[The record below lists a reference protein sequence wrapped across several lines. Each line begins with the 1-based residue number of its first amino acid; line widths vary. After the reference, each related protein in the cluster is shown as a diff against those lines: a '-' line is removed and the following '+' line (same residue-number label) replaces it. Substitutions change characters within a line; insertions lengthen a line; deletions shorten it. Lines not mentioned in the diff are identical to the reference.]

1 MNSNP
6 CFGPRKSLLFNLFL
20 PSSLKTQSLC
30 SCPSPKSGVSL
41 SPTPPSSRAGSDL
54 ILDIFTLY
62 CSLVWCTKWYVPHKA
77 HLFFFSFQGSASSRD
92 VEAGNPMININLFI
106 ILYMADGIRNL
117 ADVDASLF
125 HLRAW
130 FGEYR

>member
-20 PSSLKTQSLC
+20 PSSKLKAFVHVHLQNQGSLFLLLLLL
-30 SCPSPKSGVSL
+30 GL
-41 SPTPPSSRAGSDL
+41 DL
-54 ILDIFTLY
+54 ISFSTYSPSTALLSGAQNGMFL
-62 CSLVWCTKWYVPHKA
+62 TKPT
-77 HLFFFSFQGSASSRD
+77 FFFSFQRSASSRD
-92 VEAGNPMININLFI
+92 IEAGNPMISINLFI
-106 ILYMADGIRNL
+106 ILYMAGGIRNL

-130 FGEYR
+130 FSEYR